1 MVLSEITPVFEIPN
15 LITSGGLPAEIEMQI
30 DALSKGQE
38 EGEEGEAEE
47 GGGIARRRCGIWLTI
62 GDAESDASGNQFCS
76 IGAVIDDDV

>member
-38 EGEEGEAEE
+38 EGEEGEA
-47 GGGIARRRCGIWLTI
+47 
-62 GDAESDASGNQFCS
+62 
-76 IGAVIDDDV
+76 